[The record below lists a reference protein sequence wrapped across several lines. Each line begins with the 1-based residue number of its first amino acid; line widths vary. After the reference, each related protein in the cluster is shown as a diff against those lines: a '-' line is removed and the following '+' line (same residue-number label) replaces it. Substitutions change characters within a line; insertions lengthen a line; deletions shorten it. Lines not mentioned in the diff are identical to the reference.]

1 MKRVFLVLGVLILSI
16 ASAFAQYPAI
26 KSYNTGSSRV
36 CTPAQLNY
44 LQSQY
49 DKIVN
54 ELKSENPYN
63 QAVTA
68 ATPTGYTVDPD
79 KLANLRRIDRNAA
92 AAVAMGLASPLPSAA
107 QEYLDN
113 QQLAYEAYVA
123 QANGMPYNDYMKM
136 QQMNYNSMYQVRM
149 QQLRNYQ
156 ELINQ
161 CLKNMRYQSPQ
172 NNYSNPNN
180 YFGY

>member
-1 MKRVFLVLGVLILSI
+1 MKRVFLLLGVLILSI

-54 ELKSENPYN
+54 ELKYENPYN

-79 KLANLRRIDRNAA
+79 KIRNLASVDLYNAA
-92 AAVAMGLASPLPSAA
+92 SRAAGLSNVPVSGV
-107 QEYLDN
+107 ENYLRN
-113 QQLAYEAYVA
+113 QQLAYEAQVA
-123 QANGMPYNDYMKM
+123 QANGMPYKDYMNM

-149 QQLRNYQ
+149 QQLQNYQ

-161 CLKNMRYQSPQ
+161 CLKNMRYQQ
-172 NNYSNPNN
+172 NYYN
-180 YFGY
+180 FR

>member
-1 MKRVFLVLGVLILSI
+1 MKRVFLLLGVLILSI

-54 ELKSENPYN
+54 ELKYENPYN

-68 ATPTGYTVDPD
+68 ATPTGYSVDPNRIR
-79 KLANLRRIDRNAA
+79 NLNRLDYYNAVTAA
-92 AAVAMGLASPLPSAA
+92 AGLNAPIPSAM
-107 QEYLDN
+107 QNYLSG
-113 QQLAYEAYVA
+113 QQLAYEAQVA
-123 QANGMPYNDYMKM
+123 QANGMPYKDYMNM

-161 CLKNMRYQSPQ
+161 CLKNMRYQ
-172 NNYSNPNN
+172 Y
-180 YFGY
+180 

>member
-1 MKRVFLVLGVLILSI
+1 MKRVFLLLGVLILSI

-54 ELKSENPYN
+54 ELKYENPYN

-68 ATPTGYTVDPD
+68 ATPTGYVVDPD
-79 KLANLRRIDRNAA
+79 RIANLRQIDRDD
-92 AAVAMGLASPLPSAA
+92 AVTAAMGLISPLPSAT
-107 QEYLDN
+107 QEYLDD
-113 QQLAYEAYVA
+113 QRLAYEAQIA
-123 QANGMPYNDYMKM
+123 QANGMPYKDYMNM

-149 QQLRNYQ
+149 QQLQNYQ

-161 CLKNMRYQSPQ
+161 CLKNMRYQQ
-172 NNYSNPNN
+172 NYYN
-180 YFGY
+180 FR